1 MNDCELQFKVVFQ
14 RGFICRSLQT
24 WLICI
29 LIISIT
35 TGSKEVDY
43 QPIIVNQ
50 ERWLVDGTKFHK
62 CNSKMTFAM
71 CYFLTI

>member
-1 MNDCELQFKVVFQ
+1 MNGYELQFKVVFQ

-29 LIISIT
+29 LIILIT

-43 QPIIVNQ
+43 QPIIVSQ
-50 ERWLVDGTKFHK
+50 ERWLVDGTKFQI
-62 CNSKMTFAM
+62 S
-71 CYFLTI
+71 